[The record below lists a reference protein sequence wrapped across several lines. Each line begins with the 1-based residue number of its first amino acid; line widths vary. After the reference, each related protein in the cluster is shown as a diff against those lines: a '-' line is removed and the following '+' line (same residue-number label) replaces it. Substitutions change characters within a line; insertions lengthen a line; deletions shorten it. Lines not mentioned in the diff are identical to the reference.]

1 MTTYK
6 VEVERDGKWWM
17 IHVPDIDGLTQARRL
32 SEVEEMARSLIAIST
47 DARLDDV
54 AVDVVTIR
62 LDSPHFA
69 ELLGRAESIKDRR
82 GQIRNLEESVMRD
95 SREFAYYLNA
105 DGVPV
110 RDIAELLG
118 VSPQRVSQLL
128 NEKQT

>member
-1 MTTYK
+1 VTRYK

-47 DARLDDV
+47 DTRLESV
-54 AVDVVTIR
+54 AVDVVTIHMG
-62 LDSPHFA
+62 SPHFA
-69 ELLGRAESIKDRR
+69 ELLGKAESIKDRR
-82 GQIRNLEESVMRD
+82 GQIRKLEESVLRD

-128 NEKQT
+128 NE

>member
-47 DARLDDV
+47 DTRLEDV

-62 LDSPHFA
+62 MDSPHFR
-69 ELLGRAESIKDRR
+69 ELLGKAESIKDRR
-82 GQIRNLEESVMRD
+82 DQIRKLEESVLRD
-95 SREFAYYLNA
+95 SREFAYYLSA
-105 DGVPV
+105 DRVPV

-118 VSPQRVSQLL
+118 VSP
-128 NEKQT
+128 NA

>member
-1 MTTYK
+1 
-6 VEVERDGKWWM
+6 M

-47 DARLDDV
+47 DARLEDV
-54 AVDVVTIR
+54 AVDVVSIR
-62 LDSPHFA
+62 MDSPHFA
-69 ELLGRAESIKDRR
+69 ELLGKAESIKDRR
-82 GQIRNLEESVMRD
+82 GQIRKLEESVLRD

-128 NEKQT
+128 NE